1 MRCLIYTRVS
11 TTTHDQTTE
20 NQVAQLK
27 EYAHRQNWEI
37 VEIIEEYCSGGKSAE
52 ERTGLKKYSP
62 WHGKRNLMYFS
73 SGASTD

>member
-27 EYAHRQNWEI
+27 EYAHRQIWEI
-37 VEIIEEYCSGGKSAE
+37 VEIIEEYVSGENQPKN
-52 ERTGLKKYSP
+52 GLV
-62 WHGKRNLMYFS
+62 
-73 SGASTD
+73 

>member
-52 ERTGLKKYSP
+52 ERTG
-62 WHGKRNLMYFS
+62 S
-73 SGASTD
+73 SGALTV